1 MNDTNRNP
9 AAQPAN
15 LTSLQRE
22 LADLAAHTKPSDR
35 SLQDRVQQAQV
46 GPVLVI
52 RGK

>member
-1 MNDTNRNP
+1 MSSTP
-9 AAQPAN
+9 ATPADKPAN

-22 LADLAAHTKPSDR
+22 LADLAARSKQADR
-35 SLQDRVQQAQV
+35 PAQDQSQEPR